1 MKISLYNSLEENK
14 ELKVKILKM
23 EKVLQRERRDKKLVL
38 SSSMVNRNKTFLNP
52 IHATPS
58 PLDNVKT
65 IREKRMKQLEDLV
78 REKVDEVQS
87 MKRNR

>member
-23 EKVLQRERRDKKLVL
+23 EKVRQRERRDKKSVL
-38 SSSMVNRNKTFLNP
+38 SSSMVNRKTFLNP

-65 IREKRMKQLEDLV
+65 IREKRMKQLEDLM
-78 REKVDEVQS
+78 REKMDEVYS